1 MTKRKK
7 KLFIIQISLLLLA
20 LVIIY
25 FTYYNKEIGPS
36 IIKNAEQ
43 TDGLIKKSENDNV
56 EETIKNKFTD
66 IEYSGLDLNGN
77 RYILKSK
84 RAEFEVEKPELILM
98 NIVKATFYFKDGT
111 VLYVNSDEGIYNNK
125 TLDMIFKENVNLNY
139 ENHFLNADNAEFLN
153 TKNELNIWGNVFGE
167 GTKGKIVADKLNF
180 DLTKQT
186 LDISMFAN
194 EQINVN
200 LYNQ

>member
-84 RAEFEVEKPELILM
+84 RAEFEVEKPELIIM

-125 TLDMIFKENVNLNY
+125 TLDMIFKENINLNY
-139 ENHFLNADNAEFLN
+139 
-153 TKNELNIWGNVFGE
+153 
-167 GTKGKIVADKLNF
+167 
-180 DLTKQT
+180 
-186 LDISMFAN
+186 
-194 EQINVN
+194 
-200 LYNQ
+200 

>member
-1 MTKRKK
+1 M
-7 KLFIIQISLLLLA
+7 
-20 LVIIY
+20 IIY

-43 TDGLIKKSENDNV
+43 IDGLIKKSENDNV

-98 NIVKATFYFKDGT
+98 NIVKATFYF
-111 VLYVNSDEGIYNNK
+111 SR
-125 TLDMIFKENVNLNY
+125 M
-139 ENHFLNADNAEFLN
+139 
-153 TKNELNIWGNVFGE
+153 
-167 GTKGKIVADKLNF
+167 
-180 DLTKQT
+180 
-186 LDISMFAN
+186 
-194 EQINVN
+194 EQC
-200 LYNQ
+200 YT